1 MRGGTEIPS
10 LYGSTISRTAGW
22 CPWTVL
28 HKSQMLITNIAD
40 SWKNNLRKDVVAF
53 FALAKNIWSMQF
65 IGREG
70 QLATKP
76 SIPCASTQVA
86 QMSVAFQAS
95 PRYIKVL
102 LSGQFWENTGEST
115 FPCKLRNQML
125 PGIAVCPK
133 ELGAPCS
140 TFASTCG
147 SAGFVK
153 DTYSTQWKPASHP
166 SQWYLEI
173 QYLLASQF
181 CKGCCQPALK
191 MKFKKSFFSPT
202 PNKGFPT
209 QHKGSSL
216 LSFPWTSG
224 RLKKKEIY
232 RTHFTLAKF
241 IFLLPKCLYRSLFH

>member
-1 MRGGTEIPS
+1 
-10 LYGSTISRTAGW
+10 
-22 CPWTVL
+22 
-28 HKSQMLITNIAD
+28 MLITNIAD

-76 SIPCASTQVA
+76 SIPCTLTQVA

-191 MKFKKSFFSPT
+191 MKFKKSFFFPHTKKGLSRTAQGQQSPLI
-202 PNKGFPT
+202 PLDF
-209 QHKGSSL
+209 
-216 LSFPWTSG
+216 
-224 RLKKKEIY
+224 REIKKKGD
-232 RTHFTLAKF
+232 L
-241 IFLLPKCLYRSLFH
+241 